1 MKLRVGWMAAL
12 LLALTMVCGGSAAP
26 LAQDAPVYGQQLMT
40 EQERTEYRA
49 RMRAA
54 QTEQEREQIRQE
66 HHAQMQERA
75 SQQGIK
81 LPDEPPPMGQ
91 GMGMG
96 QGQGM
101 GMGQGQGMGMGGGRG
116 GGGGAGRRGN

>member
-1 MKLRVGWMAAL
+1 MKPKVGLMAAL
-12 LLALTMVCGGSAAP
+12 LMALAMVCGGSAVP

-49 RMRAA
+49 RMQAA

-66 HHAQMQERA
+66 YHVQMQERA

-81 LPDEPPPMGQ
+81 LPDEPPA
-91 GMGMG
+91 MGMG
-96 QGQGM
+96 QGGR
-101 GMGQGQGMGMGGGRG
+101 MGQRTG
-116 GGGGAGRRGN
+116 GGGGGRRGN